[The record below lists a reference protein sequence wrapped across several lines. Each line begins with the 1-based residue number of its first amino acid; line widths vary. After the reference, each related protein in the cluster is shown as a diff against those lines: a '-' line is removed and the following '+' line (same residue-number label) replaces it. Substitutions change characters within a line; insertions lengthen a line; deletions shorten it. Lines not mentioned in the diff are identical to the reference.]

1 MPRIAPLV
9 TCVALLLA
17 VPPARASEPDWY
29 ELHSSHFLVY
39 ANVGERDA
47 RAVAWRFEQARSA
60 IAAMC
65 PWARV
70 DLPKPIVVLAVRD
83 EASMK
88 ALVPSYW
95 EDKRS
100 LHPTAVWFE
109 GPNRY
114 YVALRA
120 DLRDESQSDSR
131 IPQNPYQMA
140 YFAYIHVILQASFP
154 GALPP
159 WFSRGVAAVL
169 SNTIVQEDTLV
180 VGAPILTH
188 VNLLRTHQP
197 VPLRTLLAMSADD
210 PVLKQEDRLIAFDA
224 SAWSFVHFLLFAD
237 NAARRARVD
246 TLAALLQNGIRPAA
260 AIEQS
265 FGVIEKLQDEYGR
278 YVGRSIFQY
287 QKNSLDATVKREAF
301 PLTRMAP
308 AEAASM
314 RGAFYAVTRRTSEA
328 QRAIADARQLDANA
342 ASSYLAEAL
351 LLDVT
356 GQQAPAQ
363 AAYEKAIAHGTDDAY
378 AYYRCALLSWPAN
391 DDKETWARLDSWLA
405 EAIRRNTR
413 FAAAYAALARVRAA
427 LTAAADASVPLAL
440 RAIELEPTVSGHRW
454 SAAALYL
461 TLRQFDKARAE
472 AQNAL
477 KLARTSEEQRAANDL
492 LASIDA
498 ARTAASADEA
508 RAREAADAEK
518 QATEANARV
527 TACNGGDA
535 AACTALVPSLE
546 SRCGDK
552 EAGACGMLGWL
563 YENGRGVTADATQA
577 VKWYRLSCDSGEPR
591 GCMAFALMQAHG
603 QGVPKDVSAAL
614 ELLDKICTG
623 SLPQA
628 CTQEGVLLASR
639 QKATDLA
646 RIRSLLDAGCK
657 GGDTPACDLL
667 KSLPYRQ

>member
-1 MPRIAPLV
+1 
-9 TCVALLLA
+9 
-17 VPPARASEPDWY
+17 
-29 ELHSSHFLVY
+29 
-39 ANVGERDA
+39 
-47 RAVAWRFEQARSA
+47 
-60 IAAMC
+60 
-65 PWARV
+65 
-70 DLPKPIVVLAVRD
+70 
-83 EASMK
+83 
-88 ALVPSYW
+88 
-95 EDKRS
+95 
-100 LHPTAVWFE
+100 
-109 GPNRY
+109 
-114 YVALRA
+114 
-120 DLRDESQSDSR
+120 
-131 IPQNPYQMA
+131 
-140 YFAYIHVILQASFP
+140 
-154 GALPP
+154 
-159 WFSRGVAAVL
+159 
-169 SNTIVQEDTLV
+169 DT
-180 VGAPILTH
+180 
-188 VNLLRTHQP
+188 
-197 VPLRTLLAMSADD
+197 
-210 PVLKQEDRLIAFDA
+210 
-224 SAWSFVHFLLFAD
+224 
-237 NAARRARVD
+237 
-246 TLAALLQNGIRPAA
+246 
-260 AIEQS
+260 
-265 FGVIEKLQDEYGR
+265 
-278 YVGRSIFQY
+278 
-287 QKNSLDATVKREAF
+287 
-301 PLTRMAP
+301 
-308 AEAASM
+308 
-314 RGAFYAVTRRTSEA
+314 
-328 QRAIADARQLDANA
+328 
-342 ASSYLAEAL
+342 
-351 LLDVT
+351 
-356 GQQAPAQ
+356 
-363 AAYEKAIAHGTDDAY
+363 
-378 AYYRCALLSWPAN
+378 
-391 DDKETWARLDSWLA
+391 
-405 EAIRRNTR
+405 
-413 FAAAYAALARVRAA
+413 
-427 LTAAADASVPLAL
+427 SVPLAL

>member
-9 TCVALLLA
+9 TCVVLLEA
-17 VPPARASEPDWY
+17 VTPARASGPDWY
-29 ELHSSHFLVY
+29 ELRSAHFVVH

-47 RAVAWRFEQARSA
+47 RTVAWQFEQARSA

-88 ALVPSYW
+88 ALAPSYW
-95 EDKRS
+95 EDKKS
-100 LHPTAVWFE
+100 LHPTAVWVE

-120 DLRDESQSDSR
+120 DLRDESASDSR

-140 YFAYIHVILQASFP
+140 YFAYMHVILQASFP

-180 VGAPILTH
+180 IGAPILTH
-188 VNLLRTHQP
+188 VNLLRTHPP
-197 VPLRTLLAMSADD
+197 VPLKTLLAMSADD

-246 TLAALLQNGIRPAA
+246 TLANLLQKGARPAA
-260 AIEQS
+260 AIEES
-265 FGVIEKLQDEYGR
+265 FGAIEKLQDDYGR
-278 YVGRSIFQY
+278 YVSRSIFQY
-287 QKNSLDATVKREAF
+287 QKSSLDATVKREAF
-301 PLTRMAP
+301 PSSRMAP
-308 AEAASM
+308 AEVASM
-314 RGAFYAVTRRTSEA
+314 RGVFYAVTHRSAEA
-328 QRAIADARQLDANA
+328 QRAIAEARQLDTNA

-351 LLDVT
+351 LLDVP
-356 GQQAPAQ
+356 GWQAPAQ

-378 AYYRCALLSWPAN
+378 AYYRCALLSWPATG
-391 DDKETWARLDSWLA
+391 DKETWARLETWLS
-405 EAIRRNTR
+405 EAVRRNDR

-427 LTAAADASVPLAL
+427 LTAAADTSVPLAL
-440 RAIELEPTVSGHRW
+440 RAIALEPTVSGHRW

-461 TLRQFDKARAE
+461 TLGQFDKARAA

-477 KLARTSEEQRAANDL
+477 NLARTSEELRAATDL
-492 LASIDA
+492 IASIDA
-498 ARTAASADEA
+498 ARTTA
-508 RAREAADAEK
+508 RANEVQAHEAAEAAK

-546 SRCGDK
+546 SRCGEKD
-552 EAGACGMLGWL
+552 AGACGMLGWL
-563 YENGRGVTADATQA
+563 YEHGRGMTADATQA
-577 VKWYRLSCDSGEPR
+577 VKWYRLSCDAGEPR
-591 GCMAFALMQAHG
+591 GCMAFALMQAQGHG
-603 QGVPKDVSAAL
+603 VLKDVPAAL
-614 ELLDKICTG
+614 ELLDKVCAG
-623 SLPQA
+623 SLAQA

-639 QKATDLA
+639 QQATDRA

-667 KSLPYRQ
+667 KSLPAAQ